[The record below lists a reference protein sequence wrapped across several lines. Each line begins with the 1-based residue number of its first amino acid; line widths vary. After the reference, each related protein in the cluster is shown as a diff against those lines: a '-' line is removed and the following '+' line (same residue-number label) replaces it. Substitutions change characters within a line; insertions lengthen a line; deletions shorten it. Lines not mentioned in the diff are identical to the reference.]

1 MTCLMLSCFYV
12 SAIGVRKPSDDF
24 LVKCSCHECLDATAC
39 GCQDVSEI
47 ADGDGN
53 RVFAYTRSVGLLFL
67 KTSFRIFCLTD
78 NIGIF

>member
-1 MTCLMLSCFYV
+1 MTCLIFSCFYI

-39 GCQDVSEI
+39 SCQDASEI

-53 RVFAYTRSVGLLFL
+53 RVFAYTRSVGFHFL
-67 KTSFRIFCLTD
+67 YLPF
-78 NIGIF
+78 